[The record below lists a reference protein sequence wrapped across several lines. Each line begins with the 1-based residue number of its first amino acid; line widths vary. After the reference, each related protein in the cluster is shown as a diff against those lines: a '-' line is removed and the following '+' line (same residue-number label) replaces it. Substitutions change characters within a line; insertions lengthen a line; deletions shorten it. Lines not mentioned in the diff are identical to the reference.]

1 MVNLDVVWK
10 GGANTEYGVFQAI
23 PLKRQFWF
31 PVLLTDNTYS
41 RASDNPLPSITP
53 GLNLE

>member
-10 GGANTEYGVFQAI
+10 GGANIEYGLFQAI

-31 PVLLTDNTYS
+31 PVLLTDN
-41 RASDNPLPSITP
+41 
-53 GLNLE
+53 NLQ